1 MYKENKVITEE
12 EKNEIINKAVEKT
25 LLSLPEVIGNLITN
39 HVTLHKINSEFYK
52 AHPEFSGKKDVVQS
66 VVEMIEGANPLL
78 DYKEILDKAVP
89 EIKKRL
95 VILQDVDM
103 TNVPASVDRD
113 CGRVDFSGNG
123 NGVL

>member
-1 MYKENKVITEE
+1 MCKECKVITEE

-52 AHPEFSGKKDVVQS
+52 EHPEFTGKKDVVQS
-66 VVEMIEGANPLL
+66 VVEMIEGENPLL

-89 EIKKRL
+89 EIKKRI
-95 VILQDVDM
+95 VIMQDVDM
-103 TNVPASVDRD
+103 TNIPKVVKRD
-113 CGRVDFSGNG
+113 FSNVDFSGNG